1 MSYVHAAV
9 SMNPSAGVVRQMA
22 DEAQAAA
29 ALGLDWKVELSQ
41 ASDLSRAAARWPA
54 PLRYAFLRVRFYL
67 GLVCLSRQGHVILLR
82 HSPGDP
88 FLFLASFFLGIY
100 FTVHHT
106 LEEGELA
113 ASGFPFARLQLILE
127 RVLGRRVVARA
138 RGIVCVT
145 QEIARHELR
154 RLPPR
159 PARPVFIYPNGTL
172 YPDGPLAPADRREDR
187 PEVLFVASYFYEWH
201 GLDALLD
208 SMIESSEEDG
218 LLHLVGTLPADARH
232 KAEADPRV
240 RIHGQLDPSG
250 LNPLVAKCWLGLSS
264 FRLSSKGM
272 TEACTLKVRDYLRAG
287 LPVYAGHRD
296 SALPADFEYFLQGP
310 AQWRAILVYARAMR
324 AAPRATIALA
334 ARPLIDKKVL
344 LERLHRSL
352 GADLASQSEPHQVC

>member
-67 GLVCLSRQGHVILLR
+67 GLVRLSRQGHVILLR

-106 LEEGELA
+106 LEERELA
-113 ASGFPFARLQLILE
+113 ASGFPFARVQLIIE
-127 RVLGRRVVARA
+127 RVLGRNVVARA

-145 QEIARHELR
+145 QEIARHQLR

-172 YPDGPLAPADRREDR
+172 YPDAPLAPADRREDR
-187 PEVLFVASYFYEWH
+187 PEVLFVASYFYAWH

-208 SMIESSEEDG
+208 SMIESSEDG
-218 LLHLVGTLPADARH
+218 LLHLVGTLPAAARR
-232 KAEADPRV
+232 KAEGDSRV
-240 RIHGQLDPSG
+240 RIHGQFDPSR
-250 LNPLVAKCWLGLSS
+250 LDPLVARCWLGLSS
-264 FRLSSKGM
+264 FSLSSKGM

-296 SALPADFEYFLQGP
+296 SALPEDFEYFRQGP
-310 AQWRAILVYARAMR
+310 AQWPVILVYARSMR
-324 AAPRATIALA
+324 AAPRGTIALA
-334 ARPLIDKKVL
+334 AQPLIDKKVL

-352 GADLASQSEPHQVC
+352 TS